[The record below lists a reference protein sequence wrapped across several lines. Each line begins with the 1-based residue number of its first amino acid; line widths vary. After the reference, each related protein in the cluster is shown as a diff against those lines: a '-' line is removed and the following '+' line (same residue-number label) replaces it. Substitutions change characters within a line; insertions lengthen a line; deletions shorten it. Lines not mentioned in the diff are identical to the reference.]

1 MKLFVGNIDLEVTD
15 ADLEQAFHQFSSLTS
30 ATVMKNWTTG
40 EGHGYG
46 FVEIEN
52 DEEARL
58 AISQLHGSL
67 LHDRVLTVLRREAD
81 LLS

>member
-1 MKLFVGNIDLEVTD
+1 MKLFVGNINLKVTD
-15 ADLEQAFHQFSSLTS
+15 ADLGQAFHQFTSLTS

-46 FVEIEN
+46 FVEIAN

-67 LHDRVLTVLRREAD
+67 LHDRILTVMSHEG
-81 LLS
+81 